1 MKKRTLAILA
11 AIAIAASISL
21 TACGGAT
28 EDNGKP
34 AENDSK
40 AVASEIRADESS
52 SAAESEATSET
63 SSQQDSDQSE
73 ESFEKKFS
81 ENPLDAAYN
90 AQMDAVTTNLDMINT
105 TTTFAGLWNDEVNHA
120 FDLLLKATD
129 GSAKAA
135 VEKQKEQ
142 WEDELESKL
151 QDIAESVT
159 GDGSAIRLE
168 RAMRVKDFYRTQAMN
183 LYEQLYQYD
192 KDFTYIYAPY

>member
-11 AIAIAASISL
+11 AVAIAASAAL
-21 TACGGAT
+21 TACGGT
-28 EDNGKP
+28 GDETGNQG
-34 AENDSK
+34 ENVPE
-40 AVASEIRADESS
+40 AVSSAIRADESS
-52 SAAESEATSET
+52 SAAESEAAT
-63 SSQQDSDQSE
+63 QDDSAPTLDG
-73 ESFEKKFS
+73 FEKKFS

-90 AQMDAVTTNLDMINT
+90 AQMETVTTNQDMIST
-105 TTTFAGLWNDEVNHA
+105 TTTFAGLWKDEVNHA

-129 GSAKAA
+129 GSARAD

-151 QDIAESVT
+151 QDIAESVN

-168 RAMRVKDFYRTQAMN
+168 RAMRVKDFYRTQAMD
-183 LYEQLYQYD
+183 LYEQLYEYD